1 MKEISL
7 EESKEIQIGIMKF
20 IHNFCVKNN
29 IRYSL
34 AYGSAIGA
42 IRHNGFIRWD
52 DDIVIMLLREDYNRF
67 ITLFEDAD
75 GVYKLRSLENDKN
88 YVLPF
93 AKVEDTRTV
102 MEESSNLGNTGIFVD
117 VFPVDDLFDGKE
129 ESIRF
134 VLKLSF
140 LKKCYISK
148 TIRSMKSFSL
158 YKIPVLWLLK
168 IILVFVPVRFLA
180 EKWTMMG
187 KKGKEGSGYVASLY
201 GAYKEKEV
209 MERNIF
215 STFITVPFEKE
226 IFFIVEAYDRYLC
239 HIYGDYMKLPPEDKR
254 HSPHGISKIY
264 WKK

>member
-1 MKEISL
+1 MKEIGT

-20 IHNFCVKNN
+20 IHDFCVKNN

-42 IRHNGFIRWD
+42 IRHKGFIPWD
-52 DDIVIMLLREDYNRF
+52 DDIDIMLLREDYNRF
-67 ITLFEDAD
+67 ITLFEDAG

-102 MEESSNLGNTGIFVD
+102 MEQSSNLGNTGIFVD

-140 LKKCYISK
+140 LKKCYIAK
-148 TIRSMKSFSL
+148 IIRSMKYVDW

-168 IILVFVPVRFLA
+168 IILVFVPVRFFA

-226 IFFIVEAYDRYLC
+226 NFFIVEAYDRYLC
-239 HIYGDYMKLPPEDKR
+239 HIYGDYMKLPPEGKR
-254 HSPHGISKIY
+254 HSPHVISKIY